1 MGIGGLPPLQLRHGS
16 PAAARARFPGDLG
29 AAVSGL
35 PALAGSA
42 ASRKE
47 AGPPPG
53 KKGSWIRPPV
63 ARGART
69 PLGPEASALPEE
81 RSFIPC
87 WTQGITVYLTSQLL
101 FTSGLWK
108 LRPSGFQYAAVCEN
122 KR

>member
-1 MGIGGLPPLQLRHGS
+1 MGTGGLPPPQRRHGS

-53 KKGSWIRPPV
+53 KQGSWMRPSV

-69 PLGPEASALPEE
+69 PLRPEASALPEE
-81 RSFIPC
+81 RSFIPLLDAGHNC
-87 WTQGITVYLTSQLL
+87 LPDITAPVRLGPVETQ
-101 FTSGLWK
+101 
-108 LRPSGFQYAAVCEN
+108 AVWISVRCCM
-122 KR
+122 